1 VFFILFL
8 VMLLH
13 KAIKKK
19 YKDREIKLIF
29 LKKKTKERRE
39 VFVPRKQNIIYYNS
53 IITKLFCSY

>member
-1 VFFILFL
+1 
-8 VMLLH
+8 MLLH